1 MSRALNERWVD
12 NAYNGVVTAMGPVPV
27 SPHDPD
33 VRLWGA
39 TLSRSGPRSET
50 DQIGGAGWTTEAAR
64 LACTGEAI
72 ERLQPYPL
80 PSDGLVRGSYAELR
94 GRTRLSPAQLR
105 QFHPDQFTAANPF
118 EAFSEESVCDWA
130 VCRDLRSG
138 EPVLAPAETIY
149 LYPPGNVHRFG
160 PGISTGLSCGRRSQ
174 PVALAG
180 LREVLERDAVVGA
193 WWGAYELEELA
204 DNPLRHDAQLIAR
217 VSRPNLSY
225 RFYRVRSPH
234 TDMVTLVSLSGE
246 DLDGPL
252 FSIGSACRESL
263 AQSFEKSLLEAIQGR
278 HFVRYLAKAGAQHS
292 PDGAP
297 HNFVQ
302 HATYYSQHPA
312 RLRDTVLENATRA
325 PARHALPRGTE
336 DRRAL
341 LERLGERRVIARLMT
356 PPAVGQVGA
365 DWQVVRVWVEGMQA
379 LHGDHGLPFLGGP
392 LWRRPI
398 ADWRLVPPH
407 PFA

>member
-1 MSRALNERWVD
+1 MPRALSERWVD
-12 NAYNGVVTAMGPVPV
+12 NAFNGVVTAMGPVPV
-27 SPHDPD
+27 AAHDPD
-33 VRLWGA
+33 VQLWGA
-39 TLSRSGPRSET
+39 TLSRSGPRTQT

-72 ERLQPYPL
+72 ERFQPYPL
-80 PSDGLVRGSYAELR
+80 PTDGLLR
-94 GRTRLSPAQLR
+94 GCYSELEGQTRLSPSQLR
-105 QFHPDQFTAANPF
+105 QFHPAQYNAANPF
-118 EAFSEESVCDWA
+118 EPFSEDSVCDWA

-138 EPVLAPAETIY
+138 EPVLAPAETIF
-149 LYPPGNVHRFG
+149 LYPPGNLHRFG

-193 WWGAYELEELA
+193 WWGVYDLQELS
-204 DNPLRHDAQLIAR
+204 DHPLRHDAKLMAR
-217 VSRPNLSY
+217 VSRPNLRY

-234 TDMVTLVSLSGE
+234 TDTVTLVSLTGE
-246 DLDGPL
+246 DLAGPL
-252 FSIGSACRESL
+252 FSIGSACREDL
-263 AQSFEKSLLEAIQGR
+263 ARSFEKSLLEAIQGR
-278 HFVRYLAKAGAQHS
+278 HFVRYLARSGAPLS
-292 PDGAP
+292 RDGAP

-302 HATYYSQHPA
+302 HATYYSQHPL
-312 RLRDTVLENATRA
+312 RLKDTVLENATRVA
-325 PARHALPRGTE
+325 SALPQGKE

-341 LERLGERRVIARLMT
+341 LERLADRRVIARLMT
-356 PPAVGQVGA
+356 PPAVSQVGA

-392 LWRRPI
+392 LWRRPV
-398 ADWRLVPPH
+398 ADWQHIPPH